1 MAVNYDDAFRTL
13 LNDCPQLIL
22 PLINEAFNA
31 NYDGTEKIIFEP
43 NEHFVNRKSGEE
55 NKIVTDTSFAVVS
68 NVLTRGQKG
77 YIRKFHWECESKHYD
92 PTILIRFYEYGSQ
105 IALDYN
111 QRIEGDELIVEFPN
125 AALLLLRAMENT
137 PDQMRIRVVLP
148 NGESAS
154 YPVPT
159 VKVQKY
165 TLEEIYRKQL
175 LFLLPFY
182 LMRYDNRLEKME
194 EDEKAVREL
203 TTEFEQIRQH
213 LDELT
218 KAGNLTLASKHIIM
232 DMINHVAQLRCAKL
246 NHIREGVKQIM
257 VGTLLYSEAYEV
269 LKQGREEENENQ
281 IITGIQRA
289 MDKQHLSLDGAMDY
303 MDIPRNEW
311 YKYAQHF
318 CEPAEAAKYQS
329 KD

>member
-1 MAVNYDDAFRTL
+1 M
-13 LNDCPQLIL
+13 
-22 PLINEAFNA
+22 
-31 NYDGTEKIIFEP
+31 K
-43 NEHFVNRKSGEE
+43 
-55 NKIVTDTSFAVVS
+55 
-68 NVLTRGQKG
+68 
-77 YIRKFHWECESKHYD
+77 
-92 PTILIRFYEYGSQ
+92 
-105 IALDYN
+105 
-111 QRIEGDELIVEFPN
+111 
-125 AALLLLRAMENT
+125 
-137 PDQMRIRVVLP
+137 
-148 NGESAS
+148 
-154 YPVPT
+154 
-159 VKVQKY
+159 
-165 TLEEIYRKQL
+165 
-175 LFLLPFY
+175 
-182 LMRYDNRLEKME
+182 YDNRLEKME

-257 VGTLLYSEAYEV
+257 VGTLLYSEAYE
-269 LKQGREEENENQ
+269 LREQGREEGREEGKKEGREEENENQ